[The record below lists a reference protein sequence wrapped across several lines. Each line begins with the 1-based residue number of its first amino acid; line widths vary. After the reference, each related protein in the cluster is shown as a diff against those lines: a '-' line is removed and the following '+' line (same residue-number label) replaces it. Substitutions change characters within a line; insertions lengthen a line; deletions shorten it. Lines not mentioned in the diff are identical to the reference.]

1 MNGAEDA
8 GVPAGRPALVGQLA
22 TGASSLSTR
31 SENGQDIGGEASS
44 RFWRDVLLTREEC
57 TSEKAKRLYGYWDSK
72 RAGRKM
78 PSRRDI
84 DPTDI
89 WPLLPNVHMSD
100 WFTNPD
106 RIRYRLAGTELVAS
120 IGREISGRWL
130 AEFHTDPSD
139 LNETL
144 SLYRKVAQTKAPVF
158 GSTIATNL
166 RVGVD
171 RFEWVLCP
179 LSEDGEEV
187 TNFIGLEDYISQRR
201 YLGGTS

>member
-1 MNGAEDA
+1 
-8 GVPAGRPALVGQLA
+8 
-22 TGASSLSTR
+22 LSTR
-31 SENGQDIGGEASS
+31 SESGLELSGDSKS
-44 RFWRDVLLTREEC
+44 RFWRDAILTRDQC
-57 TSEKAKRLYGYWDSK
+57 TSEKAKRLYEYWDSL

-84 DPTDI
+84 DPTEI
-89 WPLLPNVHMSD
+89 WSLLPNIHLSD

-120 IGREISGRWL
+120 IGREISNRWL

-139 LNETL
+139 LDETL
-144 SLYRKVAQTKAPVF
+144 SLYRKVIAAGAPIF

-171 RFEWVLCP
+171 HFEWVLCP
-179 LSEDGEEV
+179 LADNGTDV
-187 TNFIGLEDYISQRR
+187 THFIGLEDYISQRR

>member
-1 MNGAEDA
+1 M
-8 GVPAGRPALVGQLA
+8 
-22 TGASSLSTR
+22 STR
-31 SENGQDIGGEASS
+31 SESGLDQSGESKS
-44 RFWRDVLLTREEC
+44 RFWRDVLLTKEQC
-57 TSEKAKRLYGYWDSK
+57 TSEKAKRLYTYWDS
-72 RAGRKM
+72 RRQGRKM

-89 WPLLPNVHMSD
+89 WPLLPNIHMSD
-100 WFTNPD
+100 WFTGPD

-130 AEFHTDPSD
+130 AEFHTHPSD
-139 LNETL
+139 LEETL
-144 SLYRKVAQTKAPVF
+144 SLYRKVAATAEPVF

-171 RFEWVLCP
+171 HFEWVLCP
-179 LSEDGEEV
+179 LSENGTEV

-201 YLGGTS
+201 YLGGAL

>member
-1 MNGAEDA
+1 MRKARRNGA
-8 GVPAGRPALVGQLA
+8 GPLV

-31 SENGQDIGGEASS
+31 SESGLDLGEDSKS
-44 RFWRDVLLTREEC
+44 RFWRDVLLTKEQC
-57 TSEKAKRLYGYWDSK
+57 TSEKAKRLYDYWDA
-72 RAGRKM
+72 RRQGRRM

-89 WPLLPNVHMSD
+89 WPLLPNIHMSD
-100 WFTNPD
+100 WFTEPD

-130 AEFHTDPSD
+130 AEFHTDPAD
-139 LNETL
+139 LDETL
-144 SLYRKVAQTKAPVF
+144 SLYRKVAAARAPVF

-171 RFEWVLCP
+171 HFEWVLCP
-179 LSEDGEEV
+179 LADNGEDV
-187 TNFIGLEDYISQRR
+187 THFIGLEDYISQRR
-201 YLGGTS
+201 YLGGAN

>member
-1 MNGAEDA
+1 MRWMRRERREAPG
-8 GVPAGRPALVGQLA
+8 LVVS
-22 TGASSLSTR
+22 GASELPDLSTR
-31 SENGQDIGGEASS
+31 SESGLDIGGDSKS
-44 RFWRDVLLTREEC
+44 RFWRDVLVTKEQC
-57 TSEKAKRLYGYWDSK
+57 TSEKAKRLYDYWDS
-72 RAGRKM
+72 RRQGRKM

-89 WPLLPNVHMSD
+89 WLLLPNVHMSD

-144 SLYRKVAQTKAPVF
+144 SLYRKVATTGEPVF

-171 RFEWVLCP
+171 HFEWVLCP
-179 LSEDGEEV
+179 LSDNGTEV

-201 YLGGTS
+201 YLGGAP

>member
-1 MNGAEDA
+1 M
-8 GVPAGRPALVGQLA
+8 
-22 TGASSLSTR
+22 STR
-31 SENGQDIGGEASS
+31 SESGLDLGGDSKS
-44 RFWRDVLLTREEC
+44 RFWRDALLAKEQC
-57 TSEKAKRLYGYWDSK
+57 TSEKAKRLYDYWDS
-72 RAGRKM
+72 RRQGRKM

-84 DPTDI
+84 DPTEI
-89 WPLLPNVHMSD
+89 WSLLPNIHLSD

-139 LNETL
+139 LEETL
-144 SLYRKVAQTKAPVF
+144 SLYRKVAATGEPVF

-171 RFEWVLCP
+171 QFEWVLCP
-179 LSEDGEEV
+179 LAESGDEV
-187 TNFIGLEDYISQRR
+187 THFIGLEDYISQRR